1 MFMPII
7 KDLLRSKN
15 RKPITVSSAASIFD
29 ALKIMAESNIGCL
42 IVLEGDSYVGIFT
55 ERDYAR
61 KIVLEGRSSDT
72 TTVNEI
78 MISDI
83 PMLNINDPIELCSK
97 IMTEKTLR
105 YLPVFENSQ
114 LVNVISQSDIIKY
127 TIDAQKSLI
136 EHLQNYMN
144 LK

>member
-1 MFMPII
+1 MPTI

-15 RKPITVSSAASIFD
+15 RKLITVSNSASIYD
-29 ALKIMAESNIGCL
+29 ALTIMAEANIGCL
-42 IVLEGDSYVGIFT
+42 IVLEGNQYVGMFT

-61 KIVLEGRSSDT
+61 KIVLEGRSSDS
-72 TTVNEI
+72 TTVSEI
-78 MISDI
+78 MVADI
-83 PMLNINDPIELCSK
+83 PMLNSNDTIEQCSK

-114 LVNVISQSDIIKY
+114 LVNLISQSDIIKY
-127 TIDAQKSLI
+127 TIDSQKSLI
-136 EHLQNYMN
+136 AHLQDYMN

>member
-1 MFMPII
+1 MPII

-15 RKPITVSSAASIFD
+15 RKLITVSSAASIYD

-42 IVLEGDSYVGIFT
+42 IVLEGDSYAGIFT

-83 PMLNINDPIELCSK
+83 PMLNINDTIELCSK
-97 IMTEKTLR
+97 LMTEKTLR
-105 YLPVFENSQ
+105 YLPVFENNQ
-114 LVNVISQSDIIKY
+114 LVNVISQSDIIKH

>member
-1 MFMPII
+1 MPII
-7 KDLLRSKN
+7 KDLLLSKS
-15 RKPITVSSAASIFD
+15 RKLITVSSAASIFD

-42 IVLEGDSYVGIFT
+42 IVLEGDKYVGIFT

-83 PMLNINDPIELCSK
+83 PKLNSNDTIELCSK

-105 YLPVFENSQ
+105 YLPVFENNQ
-114 LVNVISQSDIIKY
+114 LVNLISQSDIIKY
-127 TIDAQKSLI
+127 TIDSQKSLI

>member
-1 MFMPII
+1 MPII
-7 KDLLRSKN
+7 KDLLLSKS
-15 RKPITVSSAASIFD
+15 RKLITVSSSASIFD

-42 IVLEGDSYVGIFT
+42 IVLEGDKYVGIFT

-61 KIVLEGRSSDT
+61 KIILEGRSSDT

-78 MISDI
+78 MISDV
-83 PMLNINDPIELCSK
+83 PKLNSNDTIELCSK

-105 YLPVFENSQ
+105 YLPVFENNQ
-114 LVNVISQSDIIKY
+114 LVNLISQSDIIKY
-127 TIDAQKSLI
+127 TIDSQKSLI

>member
-1 MFMPII
+1 MPTI
-7 KDLLRSKN
+7 KDLLLNKN
-15 RKPITVSSAASIFD
+15 RKLITVSSAASIFD
-29 ALKIMAESNIGCL
+29 ALKIMAELNIGCL
-42 IVLEGDSYVGIFT
+42 IVLEGDNYVGMFT

-72 TTVNEI
+72 TNVNEI

-83 PMLNINDPIELCSK
+83 PMLNSNDTIDLCSK

-105 YLPVFENSQ
+105 YLPVFENNQ
-114 LVNVISQSDIIKY
+114 LVNLISQSDIIKY
-127 TIDAQKSLI
+127 TIDSQKSLI

>member
-1 MFMPII
+1 MPII

-15 RKPITVSSAASIFD
+15 RKLITVSSEASIFD

-42 IVLEGDSYVGIFT
+42 IVLEGESYVGIFT

-83 PMLNINDPIELCSK
+83 PMLNMNDTIELCSNL
-97 IMTEKTLR
+97 MTEKTLR
-105 YLPVFENSQ
+105 YLPVFENNQ

>member
-1 MFMPII
+1 MPII
-7 KDLLRSKN
+7 KDLLRIKN
-15 RKPITVSSAASIFD
+15 RKLITVSSTASIFD

-42 IVLEGDSYVGIFT
+42 IVLEGDSYVGMFT

-83 PMLNINDPIELCSK
+83 PILNNNDTIELCSK

-105 YLPVFENSQ
+105 YLPVFENNQ
-114 LVNVISQSDIIKY
+114 LINLISQSDIIKY
-127 TIDAQKSLI
+127 TIDSQKSLI

>member
-1 MFMPII
+1 MPTI

-15 RKPITVSSAASIFD
+15 RKLITVSNSASIYD
-29 ALKIMAESNIGCL
+29 ALTIMAEANIGCL
-42 IVLEGDSYVGIFT
+42 IVLEGDHYVGMFT

-61 KIVLEGRSSDT
+61 KIVLEGRSSDS

-78 MISDI
+78 MVSDI
-83 PMLNINDPIELCSK
+83 PMLNSNDTIEHCSK

-114 LVNVISQSDIIKY
+114 LVNLISQSDIIKY
-127 TIDAQKSLI
+127 TIDTQNSLI
-136 EHLQNYMN
+136 AHLQDYMN
-144 LK
+144 LR

>member
-1 MFMPII
+1 MPII
-7 KDLLRSKN
+7 KDLLLSKN
-15 RKPITVSSAASIFD
+15 RKLITVSSTACIFD
-29 ALKIMAESNIGCL
+29 ALKIMAEANIGCL
-42 IVLEGDSYVGIFT
+42 IVLEGDNYVGMFT

-83 PMLNINDPIELCSK
+83 PKLNSNDTIELCSK
-97 IMTEKTLR
+97 IMTEKTVR
-105 YLPVFENSQ
+105 YLPIFENNQ
-114 LVNVISQSDIIKY
+114 LVNLISQSDIIKY
-127 TIDAQKSLI
+127 TIDSQKSLI
-136 EHLQNYMN
+136 EHLQDYMN

>member
-1 MFMPII
+1 MPTI
-7 KDLLRSKN
+7 KDLLRTKN
-15 RKPITVSSAASIFD
+15 RKLITVSSSSSIFD
-29 ALKIMAESNIGCL
+29 ALKIMAEANIGCL
-42 IVLEGDSYVGIFT
+42 IVLDGDHYVGMFT

-61 KIVLEGRSSDT
+61 KIVLEGRSSDS

-78 MISDI
+78 MVSDI
-83 PMLNINDPIELCSK
+83 PMLNSDDTIEACSK

-114 LVNVISQSDIIKY
+114 LVNLISQSDIIKY
-127 TIDAQKSLI
+127 TIDTQKSLI
-136 EHLQNYMN
+136 AHLQDYMN

>member
-1 MFMPII
+1 MPTI
-7 KDLLRSKN
+7 KDLLSNKN
-15 RKPITVSSAASIFD
+15 RKLITVSSSSSIID
-29 ALKIMAESNIGCL
+29 ALRIMAESNIGCL
-42 IVLEGDSYVGIFT
+42 IVLEGDHYVGMFT

-61 KIVLEGRSSDT
+61 RIVLEGRSSDS

-78 MISDI
+78 MFSDI
-83 PMLNINDPIELCSK
+83 PMLNSNDTIEHCSK

-114 LVNVISQSDIIKY
+114 LVNLISQSDIIKY
-127 TIDAQKSLI
+127 TIDTQKSLI
-136 EHLQNYMN
+136 AHLQDYMN

>member
-15 RKPITVSSAASIFD
+15 RKLITVSSAASIYD

-42 IVLEGDSYVGIFT
+42 IVLEGDSYAGIFT

-83 PMLNINDPIELCSK
+83 PMLNINDTIELCSK
-97 IMTEKTLR
+97 LMTEKTLR
-105 YLPVFENSQ
+105 YLPVFENNQ

-127 TIDAQKSLI
+127 TIDSQKSLI

>member
-1 MFMPII
+1 MPII
-7 KDLLRSKN
+7 KDLLLSKS
-15 RKPITVSSAASIFD
+15 RKLITVSSVASIFD

-42 IVLEGDSYVGIFT
+42 IVLEGDKYVGIFT

-61 KIVLEGRSSDT
+61 KIILEGRSSDT

-78 MISDI
+78 MISDV
-83 PMLNINDPIELCSK
+83 PKLNSNDTIELCSK

-105 YLPVFENSQ
+105 YLPVFENNQ
-114 LVNVISQSDIIKY
+114 LINLISQSDIIKY
-127 TIDAQKSLI
+127 TIDSQKSLI
-136 EHLQNYMN
+136 ENLQNYMN

>member
-1 MFMPII
+1 MPTI

-15 RKPITVSSAASIFD
+15 RKLITVSSSSSIID
-29 ALKIMAESNIGCL
+29 ALRIMAESNIGCL
-42 IVLEGDSYVGIFT
+42 IVLDGDHYVGMFT

-61 KIVLEGRSSDT
+61 KIVLEGRSSDST
-72 TTVNEI
+72 SVNEI
-78 MISDI
+78 MVSDI
-83 PMLNINDPIELCSK
+83 PMLNSDDTIELCSK

-114 LVNVISQSDIIKY
+114 LVNLISQSDIIKY
-127 TIDAQKSLI
+127 TIDTQKSLI
-136 EHLQNYMN
+136 AHLQDYMN

>member
-1 MFMPII
+1 MPII
-7 KDLLRSKN
+7 KDLLLSKS
-15 RKPITVSSAASIFD
+15 RKLITVSSAASIFD

-42 IVLEGDSYVGIFT
+42 IVLEGDKYVGIFT

-78 MISDI
+78 MISDV
-83 PMLNINDPIELCSK
+83 PKLNSNDTIELCSK

-105 YLPVFENSQ
+105 YLPVFENNQ
-114 LVNVISQSDIIKY
+114 LINLISQGDIIKY
-127 TIDAQKSLI
+127 TIDSQKSLI

>member
-1 MFMPII
+1 MPII

-15 RKPITVSSAASIFD
+15 RKLITVSSAASIYD

-42 IVLEGDSYVGIFT
+42 IVLEGDNYVGMFT

-83 PMLNINDPIELCSK
+83 PILNNNDTIELCSK

-105 YLPVFENSQ
+105 YLPVFENNQ
-114 LVNVISQSDIIKY
+114 LINLISQSDIIKY
-127 TIDAQKSLI
+127 TIDSQKSLI

>member
-1 MFMPII
+1 MPTI

-15 RKPITVSSAASIFD
+15 RKLITVSSSSSIID
-29 ALKIMAESNIGCL
+29 ALRIMAESNIGCL
-42 IVLEGDSYVGIFT
+42 IVLDGDHYVGMFT

-61 KIVLEGRSSDT
+61 KIVLEGRSSDS

-78 MISDI
+78 MVSDI
-83 PMLNINDPIELCSK
+83 PMLNSTDSIELCST

-114 LVNVISQSDIIKY
+114 LVNLISQSDIIKY
-127 TIDAQKSLI
+127 TIDTQKSLI
-136 EHLQNYMN
+136 AHLQDYMN

>member
-1 MFMPII
+1 MPII

-15 RKPITVSSAASIFD
+15 RKLITVSSTASIFD

-42 IVLEGDSYVGIFT
+42 IVLEGDSYVGMFT

-83 PMLNINDPIELCSK
+83 PILNNNDTIELCSK

-105 YLPVFENSQ
+105 YLPVFENNQ
-114 LVNVISQSDIIKY
+114 LINLISQSDIIKY
-127 TIDAQKSLI
+127 TIDSQKSLI

>member
-1 MFMPII
+1 MPII

-15 RKPITVSSAASIFD
+15 RKLITVSSEASIFD

-42 IVLEGDSYVGIFT
+42 IVLESDNYVGMFT

-61 KIVLEGRSSDT
+61 KIILEGRSSDT

-78 MISDI
+78 MISDTPI
-83 PMLNINDPIELCSK
+83 LNSTDTIELCSK

-105 YLPVFENSQ
+105 YLPVFENNQ
-114 LVNVISQSDIIKY
+114 LINLISQSDIIKY
-127 TIDAQKSLI
+127 TIESQKSLI

>member
-1 MFMPII
+1 MPII
-7 KDLLRSKN
+7 KDLLLSKN
-15 RKPITVSSAASIFD
+15 RKLITVSSAASIFD

-42 IVLEGDSYVGIFT
+42 IVLEGDKYVGIFT

-83 PMLNINDPIELCSK
+83 PKLNCNDTIELCSK

-105 YLPVFENSQ
+105 YLPVFENNQ
-114 LVNVISQSDIIKY
+114 LINLISQSDIIKY
-127 TIDAQKSLI
+127 TIDSQKSLI

>member
-1 MFMPII
+1 MPTI

-15 RKPITVSSAASIFD
+15 RKLITVSNSASIYD
-29 ALKIMAESNIGCL
+29 ALTIMAEANIGCL
-42 IVLEGDSYVGIFT
+42 IVLEGDHYVGMFT

-61 KIVLEGRSSDT
+61 KIVLEGRSSDST
-72 TTVNEI
+72 SVNEI
-78 MISDI
+78 MVSDI
-83 PMLNINDPIELCSK
+83 PMLNSNDTIEHCSK

-114 LVNVISQSDIIKY
+114 LVNLISQSDIIKY
-127 TIDAQKSLI
+127 TIDTQKSLI
-136 EHLQNYMN
+136 AHLQDYMN

>member
-1 MFMPII
+1 MPII
-7 KDLLRSKN
+7 KDLLLSKS
-15 RKPITVSSAASIFD
+15 RKLITVSSAASIFD

-42 IVLEGDSYVGIFT
+42 IVLEGDKYVGIFT

-61 KIVLEGRSSDT
+61 KIILEGRSSDT

-78 MISDI
+78 MISDV
-83 PMLNINDPIELCSK
+83 PKLNSNDTIELCSK

-105 YLPVFENSQ
+105 YLPVFENNQ
-114 LVNVISQSDIIKY
+114 LINLISQGDIIKY
-127 TIDAQKSLI
+127 TIDSQKSLI

>member
-1 MFMPII
+1 MPTI
-7 KDLLRSKN
+7 KDLLLNKN
-15 RKPITVSSAASIFD
+15 RKLITVSSTASIFD
-29 ALKIMAESNIGCL
+29 ALKIMAELNIGCL
-42 IVLEGDSYVGIFT
+42 IVLEGDNYVGMFT

-83 PMLNINDPIELCSK
+83 PMLNSNDTIDLCSK

-105 YLPVFENSQ
+105 YLPVFENNQ
-114 LVNVISQSDIIKY
+114 LVNLISQSDIIKY
-127 TIDAQKSLI
+127 TIDSQKSLI

>member
-1 MFMPII
+1 MPTI
-7 KDLLRSKN
+7 KDLLSNKN
-15 RKPITVSSAASIFD
+15 RKLITVSSSSSIID
-29 ALKIMAESNIGCL
+29 ALRIMAESNIGCL
-42 IVLEGDSYVGIFT
+42 IVLEGDHYVGMFT

-61 KIVLEGRSSDT
+61 KIVLDGRSSDS

-78 MISDI
+78 MVSDI
-83 PMLNINDPIELCSK
+83 PMLNSNDTIEHCSK

-114 LVNVISQSDIIKY
+114 LVNLISQSDIIKY
-127 TIDAQKSLI
+127 TIDTQKSLI
-136 EHLQNYMN
+136 AHLQDYMN

>member
-1 MFMPII
+1 MPII

-15 RKPITVSSAASIFD
+15 RKLITVSSAASIYD

-83 PMLNINDPIELCSK
+83 PMLNMNDTIELCSK
-97 IMTEKTLR
+97 LMTEKTLR
-105 YLPVFENSQ
+105 YLPVFENNQ

-127 TIDAQKSLI
+127 TIDSQKSLI

>member
-1 MFMPII
+1 MPTI

-15 RKPITVSSAASIFD
+15 RKLITVSNSASIYD
-29 ALKIMAESNIGCL
+29 ALTIMAEANIGCL
-42 IVLEGDSYVGIFT
+42 IVLEGDHYVGMFT

-61 KIVLEGRSSDT
+61 KIVLEGRSSDST
-72 TTVNEI
+72 SVNEI
-78 MISDI
+78 MVSDI
-83 PMLNINDPIELCSK
+83 PMLNSNDTIEHCSK

-114 LVNVISQSDIIKY
+114 LVNLISQSDIIKY
-127 TIDAQKSLI
+127 TIDSQKSLI
-136 EHLQNYMN
+136 AHLQDYMN

>member
-1 MFMPII
+1 MPII
-7 KDLLRSKN
+7 KDLLLSKS
-15 RKPITVSSAASIFD
+15 RKLITVSSVASIFD

-42 IVLEGDSYVGIFT
+42 IVLEGDKYVGIFT

-61 KIVLEGRSSDT
+61 KIILEGRSSDT

-78 MISDI
+78 MISDV
-83 PMLNINDPIELCSK
+83 PKLNSSDTIELCSK

-105 YLPVFENSQ
+105 YLPVFENNQ
-114 LVNVISQSDIIKY
+114 LINLISQGDIIKY
-127 TIDAQKSLI
+127 TIDSQKSLI

>member
-1 MFMPII
+1 MPII

-15 RKPITVSSAASIFD
+15 RKLITVSSEASIFD
-29 ALKIMAESNIGCL
+29 VLKIMAESNIGCL
-42 IVLEGDSYVGIFT
+42 IVLEGDNYVGMFT

-61 KIVLEGRSSDT
+61 KIILEGRSSDT

-83 PMLNINDPIELCSK
+83 PILNNTDTIELCSK
-97 IMTEKTLR
+97 IMTENTIR
-105 YLPVFENSQ
+105 YLPVFENNQ
-114 LVNVISQSDIIKY
+114 LINLISQSDIIKY
-127 TIDAQKSLI
+127 TIESQKSLI

>member
-1 MFMPII
+1 MPII
-7 KDLLRSKN
+7 KDLLLSKS
-15 RKPITVSSAASIFD
+15 RKLITVSSVASIFD

-42 IVLEGDSYVGIFT
+42 IVLEGDNYVGMFT

-61 KIVLEGRSSDT
+61 KIILEGRSSDT

-83 PMLNINDPIELCSK
+83 PILNSTDTIELCSK

-105 YLPVFENSQ
+105 YLPVFENNQ
-114 LVNVISQSDIIKY
+114 LVNLISQSDIIKY
-127 TIDAQKSLI
+127 TIDSQKSLI

>member
-1 MFMPII
+1 MPTI

-15 RKPITVSSAASIFD
+15 RKLITVSNSASIYD
-29 ALKIMAESNIGCL
+29 ALTIMAEANIGCL
-42 IVLEGDSYVGIFT
+42 IVLEGDHYVGMFT

-61 KIVLEGRSSDT
+61 KIVLEGRSSDS

-78 MISDI
+78 MVSDI
-83 PMLNINDPIELCSK
+83 PMLNSNDTIEHCSK

-114 LVNVISQSDIIKY
+114 LVNLISQSDIIKY
-127 TIDAQKSLI
+127 TIDTQKSLI
-136 EHLQNYMN
+136 AHLQDYMN
-144 LK
+144 LR

>member
-1 MFMPII
+1 MPII

-15 RKPITVSSAASIFD
+15 RKLISVSSEASIID

-42 IVLEGDSYVGIFT
+42 IVLEGDNYVGMFT

-61 KIVLEGRSSDT
+61 KIILEGRSSDT

-83 PMLNINDPIELCSK
+83 PILNSTDTIELCSK

-105 YLPVFENSQ
+105 YLPVFENNQ
-114 LVNVISQSDIIKY
+114 LINLISQSDIIKY
-127 TIDAQKSLI
+127 TIESQKSLI

>member
-1 MFMPII
+1 MPII
-7 KDLLRSKN
+7 KDLLLSKN
-15 RKPITVSSAASIFD
+15 RKLITVSSTASIFD
-29 ALKIMAESNIGCL
+29 ALKIMAEANIGCL
-42 IVLEGDSYVGIFT
+42 IVLEGDNYVGMFT

-61 KIVLEGRSSDT
+61 KIILEGRSSDT

-83 PMLNINDPIELCSK
+83 PILNSTDTIELCSK

-105 YLPVFENSQ
+105 YLPVFENNQ
-114 LVNVISQSDIIKY
+114 LINLISQSDIIKY
-127 TIDAQKSLI
+127 TIESQKSLI

>member
-1 MFMPII
+1 MPII

-15 RKPITVSSAASIFD
+15 RKLITVSSEASIFD

-42 IVLEGDSYVGIFT
+42 IVLEGDNYVGMFT

-61 KIVLEGRSSDT
+61 KIILEGRSSDT

-78 MISDI
+78 MISDTPI
-83 PMLNINDPIELCSK
+83 LNSTDTIELCSK

-105 YLPVFENSQ
+105 YLPVFENNQ
-114 LVNVISQSDIIKY
+114 LINLISQSDIIKY
-127 TIDAQKSLI
+127 TIESQKSLI